1 MKFLFFLLMISIAT
15 FTKAQQ
21 DTSLP
26 AFKRYPVLPGLQLL
40 TLDSTTFSKENIS
53 KKKQVLLM
61 LFSPDCDHCQ
71 HEAEQI
77 VANKEALKNTQIV
90 MASTFPLYR
99 LKEFAEKY
107 GLNQMDNVAVTKDPY
122 YLLVSFYAIRNFPF
136 LALYNK
142 NGGLIETFD
151 GSVGIDKIVQSF
163 KKAQ

>member
-1 MKFLFFLLMISIAT
+1 MKFSFFLLLT
-15 FTKAQQ
+15 CFTYVVAAQQ

-26 AFKRYPVLPGLQLL
+26 AFKRYPVIPGLQLL
-40 TLDSTTFSKENIS
+40 TLDSTKFTKESIP

-90 MASTFPLYR
+90 MASTFPLFR

-107 GLNQMDNVAVTKDPY
+107 GLTKMENVAVTKDPY
-122 YLLVSFYAIRNFPF
+122 YLLVSFYAIRNFPY

-142 NGGLIETFD
+142 KGGLIETFE
-151 GSVGIDKIVQSF
+151 GSVGIDRIM
-163 KKAQ
+163 KAFNKTP